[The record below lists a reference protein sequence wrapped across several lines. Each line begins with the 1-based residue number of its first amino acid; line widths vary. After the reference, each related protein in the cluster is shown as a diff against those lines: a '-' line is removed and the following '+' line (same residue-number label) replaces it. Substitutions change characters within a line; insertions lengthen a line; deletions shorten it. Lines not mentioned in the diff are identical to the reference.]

1 MQIESRAARL
11 DAMSRRGWALFM
23 AMAVIW
29 GFPYLL
35 IRVAVRQLDPGVLVL
50 ARTAP
55 VALLLT
61 PLVVAQRN
69 FSPSLESSNSACRG
83 TSCRPRRNTSPV
95 L

>member
-1 MQIESRAARL
+1 
-11 DAMSRRGWALFM
+11 MSRRGWALFLV
-23 AMAVIW
+23 MAVIW
-29 GFPYLL
+29 GLPYLL

-61 PLVVAQRN
+61 PLVIAQRN
-69 FSPSLESSNSACRG
+69 LAVLARNFKWIAVFGIAEFGAPWYFMSTARS
-83 TSCRPRRNTSPV
+83 TSRV